1 MHRLRF
7 AALTASL
14 CCVLAG
20 PAAAQTPA
28 LLWAKSFTGGGL
40 QDANALAQRTNKLW
54 VGGSFITTINL
65 GGAVHNSPLNAYI
78 ALFTT
83 DGVYQWSAAFNLGGG
98 SLLAAAVDSGDNV
111 YIAGFFDGTTNFG
124 GSALTTAG
132 SYDIFLAKYNSAG
145 VHQWSKKF
153 GNTSLDMGLSLV
165 VDNANNVVMGGRF
178 MGSVDFGGGALVS
191 AGSYDAFIA
200 KFNSGGT
207 HVWSQRFGDTL
218 SQEVDGLGTSN
229 GDVYAAGTFFGTVNL
244 GGSALTSA
252 GNSDIFLARFNS
264 AGAHQWSQR
273 YGDAATQ
280 TVIDVDA
287 DNQSVALIANV
298 GGSINFGGSTLTGA
312 GSTDIAIARFFVAGT
327 HSWSKI
333 YGDQDV
339 QNAAAID
346 IAAGGIFVTGWFE
359 GGINF
364 GHPLSAGPSNSNIF
378 VARLLS
384 SDGSETWSQ
393 SFGFTGNSDFG
404 GDIISSG
411 SQAWCAG
418 RFDKDV
424 TFGYNGALFSQT
436 RDSDAYVAQ
445 LGNFTVEPDIVAVE
459 DVDNDQGGKVRL
471 RWTTSDYDLVTSVL
485 PIRNYEIYLRDDP
498 LGLNAAGTAA
508 AETWILAGE
517 APAHGLVNYYAL
529 AFTQQDATAANGM
542 HPSVYK
548 VRATTDDPALFFD
561 SPALSGLSLD
571 NLAPAVPLN
580 LVLAGGEL
588 SWRAPD
594 DDDVAYYTVYGSSGA
609 FDASA
614 QLLDYTTTP
623 RMDVTERAFARF
635 FVTATDRAG
644 NESEAASLDG
654 THTVSPAA
662 PRTLSVSA
670 YPNPFNPATT
680 IRYTL
685 PGSGPV
691 HVDVFSA
698 SGARV
703 RTVVDAQSPAGAF
716 TAGWDGRDDA
726 GWRVAS
732 GIYFVRVEHSGATRA
747 YKLVMLK

>member
-14 CCVLAG
+14 CGVLAG

-28 LLWAKSFTGGGL
+28 LLWARSFTGGGL
-40 QDANALAQRTNKLW
+40 QDANALALRTNKLW
-54 VGGSFITTINL
+54 VGGSFITTINF

-83 DGVYQWSAAFNLGGG
+83 DGAYQWSAAFNLGGG

-111 YIAGFFDGTTNFG
+111 YVAGFFDGTTNFG

-153 GNTSLDMGLSLV
+153 GGTSQDMGLSLV
-165 VDNANNVVMGGRF
+165 VDNANNVIVGGRF

-207 HVWSQRFGDTL
+207 HVWSQRFGDAL

-287 DNQSVALIANV
+287 DNQSVALVANV

-312 GSTDIAIARFFVAGT
+312 GSTDIAIARFLVAGT

-346 IAAGGIFVTGWFE
+346 IAGGSIFVTGWFE

-378 VARLLS
+378 VARLLAT
-384 SDGSETWSQ
+384 DGSETWSQ
-393 SFGFTGNSDFG
+393 SLGFTGNSDFG

-424 TFGYNGALFSQT
+424 NFGFNGTLFSQT

-471 RWTTSDYDLVTSVL
+471 RWTTSEYDITTSVL

-498 LGLNAAGTAA
+498 LGLNAAASAA

-542 HPSVYK
+542 HASVYK

-561 SPALSGLSLD
+561 SPSLSGLSLD

-580 LVLAGGEL
+580 LVLTDGEL

-609 FDASA
+609 FDESA
-614 QLLDYTTTP
+614 QLLDYTTTT
-623 RMDVTERAFARF
+623 RINVTERAFPRF

-654 THTVSPAA
+654 TRTVSPAP

-685 PGSGPV
+685 PVSGHV
-691 HVDVFSA
+691 HVDVFNA
-698 SGARV
+698 NGARV
-703 RTVVDAQSPAGAF
+703 RTVVDGQSPAGAF
-716 TAGWDGRDDA
+716 TAGWDGRNDA
-726 GWRVAS
+726 GGRVAS
-732 GIYFVRVEHSGATRA
+732 GVYFVRVEHSGATRA